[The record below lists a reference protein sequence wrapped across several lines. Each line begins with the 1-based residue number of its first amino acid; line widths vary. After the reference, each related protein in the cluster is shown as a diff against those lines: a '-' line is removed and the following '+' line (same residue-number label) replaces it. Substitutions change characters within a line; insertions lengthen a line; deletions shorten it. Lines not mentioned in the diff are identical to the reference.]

1 MSGEEVDEKV
11 ADADGDRSAV
21 GAVVFETMI
30 LQDETVIPVKREAN
44 DSK

>member
-30 LQDETVIPVKREAN
+30 LQDEMIPLKQEAN
-44 DSK
+44 DGK